1 VNGSVRVLVVLSF
14 VVYGL
19 VAGTA
24 AGVAAARLTGFPGSP
39 PVAPA
44 ADLPKATD
52 SVVHGVTSSGVQQA
66 LTNAGFTCA
75 AGGDSPI
82 GTIVTTCRDGR
93 TAGYA
98 ISVDIDSAPGGSV
111 RSVTGRC
118 QRSAGGTAVDVCA
131 PFIHSIPGLFYPGD
145 AARAT
150 AAQDWVSHNLGAD
163 TSTEIQ
169 GIHYALQL
177 EPLLIICLPAA

>member
-1 VNGSVRVLVVLSF
+1 VKGSVRVLVVLL

-24 AGVAAARLTGFPGSP
+24 AGAVAARLAGFPGSP
-39 PVAPA
+39 PVVPA
-44 ADLPKATD
+44 ADLPRATD
-52 SVVHGVTSSGVQQA
+52 SVVHGVTSGGVQQA
-66 LTNAGFTCA
+66 LTKAGFACA
-75 AGGDSPI
+75 AGADTQI
-82 GTIVTTCRDGR
+82 GTIVMTCRDGR

-111 RSVTGRC
+111 TSVVGRC
-118 QRSAGGTAVDVCA
+118 QRSGGGTALDVCA
-131 PFIHSIPGLFYPGD
+131 PFIHGVPGLLYPGD
-145 AARAT
+145 AARAA

-169 GIHYALQL
+169 GIYYALQL
-177 EPLLIICLPAA
+177 EPLLIVCMPAA